1 MTGAGLPILGRRVP
15 PAWPSVRPVTDY
27 GTIREA
33 RLDDIPAAAGVRAAA
48 LPDIIVTAEG
58 MLRWHTGMR
67 PDCDLL
73 MLVAEVDGAVVG
85 WGTGRRLWERDEPGG
100 AMADVVVHPDH
111 RGRGIGGRLAARVR
125 AHLETLAPEIVRAT
139 STDTP
144 AATALASRH
153 GLSEVGGERLSAV
166 DPRTVA
172 PLPLPDGV
180 RLVPFRDLPD
190 PRPVY
195 ELDLEVSHDIPGDN
209 NVDGWTLEDWTAQFW
224 HTPMCDPDLSLVA
237 YAGDELAAVT
247 MLRFHAPSGRAMNAL
262 TGTRS
267 AYRGR
272 GLARLLKTHSLHLAG
287 RAGATLAITSN
298 EERNAAMLA
307 VNESLGYRP
316 FSRRVEWEWQRD
328 DA

>member
-1 MTGAGLPILGRRVP
+1 MRRIPGTV
-15 PAWPSVRPVTDY
+15 ASVRPVTDY
-27 GTIREA
+27 GTIRRA
-33 RLDDIPAAAGVRAAA
+33 SLDDIPAAAGVRAAA

-85 WGTGRRLWERDEPGG
+85 WGTGRRLWERDEPDG

-111 RGRGIGGRLAARVR
+111 QGRGIGGRLASRVR
-125 AHLETLAPEIVRAT
+125 DHLEPLSLSSVRA
-139 STDTP
+139 SSADVP
-144 AATALASRH
+144 AATTLARRH
-153 GLSEVGGERLSAV
+153 ELTEIGSERLSAV
-166 DPRTVA
+166 DPRTVE
-172 PLPLPDGV
+172 PLPVPDGTRV
-180 RLVPFRDLPD
+180 VPFRDLPD

-195 ELDLEVSHDIPGDN
+195 ELDLEVSRDIPGESGVN
-209 NVDGWTLEDWTAQFW
+209 GWTLEDWTAQFW
-224 HTPMCDPDLSLVA
+224 HTPTCDPDLSLVA
-237 YAGDELAAVT
+237 YVDDELAAVT
-247 MLRFHAPSGRAMNAL
+247 MLRFDAPSGRAMNAL

-298 EERNAAMLA
+298 EDRNAAMLA

-316 FSRRVEWEWQRD
+316 FSRRVEWEWQRG